1 MLKKILILLICYISL
16 FGKVY
21 YAKVEPYELDVI
33 SSNVS
38 GEVLY
43 TDENMI
49 GKILGSKP
57 FLKIDSSVDKN
68 ELKTIKEKIK
78 LIKETL
84 KLNEQMVANYEALIK
99 RKDENYKRIEGLKIK
114 SKVEKDREFYDLV
127 NSRNSYLLV
136 KKEINNLKTTLSDL
150 YHRKMLLE
158 KSIRDKT
165 VIAKGFMLYS
175 IDVKPSQV
183 VSPMTPLAKVADV
196 SKAILSVYVDEDEL
210 KGIKNKSIYLDGVK
224 TSYKITR
231 MLNIADTK
239 SISKYKVQIVIAP
252 PKVFSKLLKVE
263 FK

>member
-1 MLKKILILLICYISL
+1 
-16 FGKVY
+16 
-21 YAKVEPYELDVI
+21 
-33 SSNVS
+33 
-38 GEVLY
+38 
-43 TDENMI
+43 
-49 GKILGSKP
+49 
-57 FLKIDSSVDKN
+57 
-68 ELKTIKEKIK
+68 
-78 LIKETL
+78 
-84 KLNEQMVANYEALIK
+84 
-99 RKDENYKRIEGLKIK
+99 
-114 SKVEKDREFYDLV
+114 
-127 NSRNSYLLV
+127 
-136 KKEINNLKTTLSDL
+136 
-150 YHRKMLLE
+150 MLLE

-165 VIAKGFMLYS
+165 VTAKGFMLYS

-210 KGIKNKSIYLDGVK
+210 KGIKNKNIYLDGVK